1 MNKKIFNWG
10 LPFETVY
17 NREGYDSEG
26 YDLFGYDREGY
37 DRKGYNWKELLT
49 DNIDYKS
56 KK

>member
-1 MNKKIFNWG
+1 MNKKILGWG

-26 YDLFGYDREGY
+26 YDLFGYNIEGY
-37 DRKGYNWKELLT
+37 DREGYNWKELLT